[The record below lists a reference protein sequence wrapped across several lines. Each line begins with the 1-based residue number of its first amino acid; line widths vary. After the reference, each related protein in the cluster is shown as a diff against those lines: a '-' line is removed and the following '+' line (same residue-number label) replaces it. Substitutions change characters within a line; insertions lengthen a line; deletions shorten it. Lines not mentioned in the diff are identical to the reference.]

1 MIRFSRRIAT
11 LALASLFV
19 ARISAGAAAAP
30 PEKETGKARPTYA
43 CVGFDEPIRNGMRVA
58 RGRVLPLRGK
68 LQKAEG
74 GFADAT
80 VLKAAPQVR
89 VHFLPE
95 SGTESDATGQ
105 IDVRDYGKGTSFV
118 WDPEAHWK
126 FDLGTLKF
134 EKAGSYRAFLISGDD
149 AEYEVKPGCEVT
161 FQLAGGRGE
170 K

>member
-1 MIRFSRRIAT
+1 MIRFSRRIAV
-11 LALASLFV
+11 LALASLIAPALS
-19 ARISAGAAAAP
+19 ARGAA
-30 PEKETGKARPTYA
+30 PEKDAGKARATYA
-43 CVGFDEPIRNGMRVA
+43 CVGFDAPIRNGMRVA
-58 RGRVLPLRGK
+58 KGRVLPLRVK
-68 LQKAEG
+68 LQKAGG

-89 VHFLPE
+89 VHFIPE
-95 SGTESDATGQ
+95 AGAETDATSQ
-105 IDVRDYGKGTSFV
+105 LDVRDYGKGTSFV

-134 EKAGSYRAFLISGDD
+134 EKAGSYRAFLISGDE

-161 FQLAGGRGE
+161 FQLAGERDE